1 MNHSS
6 VIRARNAAYSTRLS
20 RLCAIFLVVL
30 LCRSPLAAPS
40 TAPAHGLLWEISRP
54 GMAPSYLFGTIHSE
68 DPGVIA
74 LAPVVE
80 QAFTTSRQVVL
91 EVNLNADAIAT
102 GATAMLL
109 TDGRRLQEIIGG
121 ELFAQAVAALR
132 TRGIPEA
139 VAERM
144 KPWAA
149 ATALSMPVPETGR
162 VLDVVLFERAQQTG
176 KTLHGLETIAEQ
188 LAVFEGLPLDDQVAL
203 LRDAVEQFDGLDA
216 MLADLLAAYKRQD
229 LAAMM
234 AINETALAS
243 GDPRLAGEFQRR
255 LIVDR
260 NQRMAERMEP
270 YLRQGGA
277 FIAVG
282 ALHLA
287 GEQGLVRLL
296 EQRGYTVKD
305 VKYGALNP

>member
-1 MNHSS
+1 
-6 VIRARNAAYSTRLS
+6 
-20 RLCAIFLVVL
+20 VVL

-54 GMAPSYLFGTIHSE
+54 GTTPSYLFGTIHSE

-74 LAPVVE
+74 LAPSVE
-80 QAFTTSRQVVL
+80 QAFTASRQVVL
-91 EVNLNADAIAT
+91 EVNLDADAIAA
-102 GATAMLL
+102 GAAAMLL
-109 TDGRRLQEIIGG
+109 TDGQRLPEIIGG
-121 ELFAQAVAALR
+121 KLFAQAAAALR

-139 VAERM
+139 VAEHM

-149 ATALSMPVPETGR
+149 AAALSMPTPDTGR
-162 VLDVVLFERAQQTG
+162 VLDVVLFERARQAG
-176 KTLHGLETIAEQ
+176 KTVHGLETIAEQ

-203 LRDAVEQFDGLDA
+203 LQDAVEQFAGLDP

-234 AINETALAS
+234 AINESALAS
-243 GDPRLAGEFQRR
+243 SDPRLAEEFQRR
-255 LIVDR
+255 LIVER
-260 NQRMAERMEP
+260 NRRMAGRTEP

-296 EQRGYTVKD
+296 EQRGYTLKA
-305 VKYGALNP
+305 VKYGAINP